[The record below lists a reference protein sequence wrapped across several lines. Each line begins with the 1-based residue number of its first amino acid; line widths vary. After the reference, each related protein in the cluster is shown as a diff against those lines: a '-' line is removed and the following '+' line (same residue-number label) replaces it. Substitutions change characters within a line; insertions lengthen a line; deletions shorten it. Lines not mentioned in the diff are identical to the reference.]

1 MRTRLILASG
11 SETRQAL
18 LRNAGVVFESE
29 KPRVDEAL
37 LKASLLA
44 EDRSPRDIAD
54 ALAEMKA
61 ARVADKHPGAMVIGA
76 DQTLDHGGRLLSK
89 PETADDAATQI
100 SALSGSRHILWSA
113 VVLFDD
119 GKPVWRHIGQV
130 RLQMRELSAGYIHD
144 YVARNWDS
152 IRHSVGGYK
161 LEEEGVRLF
170 SHIDGSYFDVL
181 GFPLIE
187 VLSYLSLRGEI
198 ET

>member
-18 LRNAGVVFESE
+18 LRNAGVVFEAE
-29 KPRVDEAL
+29 TPRVDETL

-61 ARVADKHPGAMVIGA
+61 ARIADKHPGAMVIGA
-76 DQTLDHGGRLLSK
+76 DQTLDHAGRLLSK
-89 PETADDAATQI
+89 PETAVDAVAQI

-113 VVLFDD
+113 VVIFDD

-130 RLQMRELSAGYIHD
+130 RLQMRDLSAGYIED
-144 YVARNWDS
+144 YVARNWNS

-170 SHIDGSYFDVL
+170 SRIDGSYFDVL

>member
-18 LRNAGVVFESE
+18 LRNAGVVFEAE
-29 KPRVDEAL
+29 TPRVDEAL

-76 DQTLDHGGRLLSK
+76 DQTLDHAGRLLSK
-89 PETADDAATQI
+89 PETADDAVAQI
-100 SALSGSRHILWSA
+100 SALSGGRHILWSA
-113 VVLFDD
+113 VVIFDD

-130 RLQMRELSAGYIHD
+130 RLQMRELSAGYIGD

-170 SHIDGSYFDVL
+170 SRIDGGYFDVL

>member
-18 LRNAGVVFESE
+18 LRNAGVIFEAE
-29 KPRVDEAL
+29 TPRVDEAL

-61 ARVADKHPGAMVIGA
+61 ARVADKHPGVMVIGA
-76 DQTLDHGGRLLSK
+76 DQTLDHAGRLLSK
-89 PETADDAATQI
+89 PETVDDAVAQI
-100 SALSGSRHILWSA
+100 STLSGSRHILWSA
-113 VVLFDD
+113 VVIFDE

-130 RLQMRELSAGYIHD
+130 RLQMRELSAGYIED
-144 YVARNWDS
+144 YVARNWNS

-170 SHIDGSYFDVL
+170 SRIDGSYFDVL